1 MEHLSATHLTRRHR
15 FPLPIASASLST
27 TGATTQDFRD
37 LLDPEGERD
46 VKDGDNS
53 DQAIFEA
60 VMARHGEGAAQDD
73 DEGEIDP
80 RPSPAEALAAASTL
94 IRFVMEIDEPF
105 ARKLEQ
111 LLLTLGRH
119 AQNMVDT
126 QIAGIKTRA
135 EGHDGTQGEGRGRPR
150 VAATDDQEQGREEG
164 GTREGNTDGTDT
176 G

>member
-1 MEHLSATHLTRRHR
+1 
-15 FPLPIASASLST
+15 LPIASASLST

-126 QIAGIKTRA
+126 QITSYFI
-135 EGHDGTQGEGRGRPR
+135 P
-150 VAATDDQEQGREEG
+150 
-164 GTREGNTDGTDT
+164 N
-176 G
+176 